1 MNSTP
6 PRKINRISFLDQ
18 GFSIGDSE
26 LNAPGSSIQRSH
38 WKPQS
43 SATKCKLCD
52 KTLSVK
58 NGIVNCRKCG
68 DLFCNDHTHY
78 KVRLRN
84 PNKDEKIP
92 QYDSSGVWCRCCETC
107 YFDKQHVEINSIDL
121 TQEFKLS
128 RQSKVEP
135 EQLNRTKIQRN
146 FIKLTNLL
154 TEKSSVDNIVNWSPD
169 SSNCSICFVK
179 FNLFIRR
186 HHCRLCGSVVCDD
199 PEGIRKGCSMN
210 VPLVRIVE
218 KLPKLNYQR
227 KPLED
232 EQIKFRCCVNC
243 KNALLFDW
251 KRDTDT
257 YNPIFGI
264 YDSMLLQKQQIER
277 IIPQFEA
284 LVKDTKEPL
293 KLRTKLVQCLK
304 DLEDSLY
311 QFRNQFYYKE
321 GEILLVQLEYT
332 AYDKL
337 ITNIYQSM
345 AVFLQDNLVKYKQ
358 IADTYKQNSP
368 APPTPPPP
376 PRLTKKQIRE
386 MREQLMVMNEQKFL
400 VEKLI
405 KDYTKQ
411 RRFDELDTLIS
422 NKTELEETIKSLEEE
437 LGEFGF

>member
-1 MNSTP
+1 MNTTP

-26 LNAPGSSIQRSH
+26 LNAPGSPIKRSH

-43 SATKCKLCD
+43 SATRCKLCD

-68 DLFCNDHTHY
+68 YLFCNDHTHY

-84 PNKDEKIP
+84 PTGDEKAP
-92 QYDSSGVWCRCCETC
+92 QYDSTGVWCRCCETC
-107 YFDKQHVEINSIDL
+107 YFERQHVEINSVDL
-121 TQEFKLS
+121 TEEFKLK
-128 RQSKVEP
+128 RQSKVES

-154 TEKSSVDNIVNWSPD
+154 SEKSSVDNIANWSPD
-169 SSNCSICFVK
+169 SNNCSICFVK

-186 HHCRLCGSVVCDD
+186 HHCRLCGDVVCDD
-199 PEGIRKGCSMN
+199 PDGIRKGCSIN
-210 VPLVRIVE
+210 VPLIRLVE
-218 KLPKLNYQR
+218 KLPNLNYQVT
-227 KPLED
+227 PATD
-232 EQIKFRCCVNC
+232 EQVKFRCCVNC

-251 KRDTDT
+251 KRDANGD
-257 YNPIFGI
+257 NPIFTI
-264 YDSMLLQKQQIER
+264 YDAMLLQKQQIER
-277 IIPQFEA
+277 IIPQFEL
-284 LVKDTKEPL
+284 LVNDSKESL
-293 KLRTKLVQCLK
+293 KSRNKLVQALK
-304 DLEDSLY
+304 DLEDSLHL
-311 QFRNQFYYKE
+311 FRNLFYYKE
-321 GEILLVQLEYT
+321 DEQLLVQPEY
-332 AYDKL
+332 APYEKL
-337 ITNIYQSM
+337 ISNIYQSM

-358 IADTYKQNSP
+358 ISDTYKQNSP
-368 APPTPPPP
+368 APQTPSP

-411 RRFDELDTLIS
+411 RRFDELDTLIT
-422 NKTELEETIKSLEEE
+422 NKTELQETIQSLEEE
-437 LGEFGF
+437 LGEFAF

>member
-26 LNAPGSSIQRSH
+26 LNAPGLSIQRSH

-52 KTLSVK
+52 KPLSVK

-84 PNKDEKIP
+84 PKGNEKYP
-92 QYDSSGVWCRCCETC
+92 QYDSSGVWGRCCETC
-107 YFDKQHVEINSIDL
+107 YFNRQQNVEINIVDL
-121 TQEFKLS
+121 TQEFKLN
-128 RQSKVEP
+128 RQSKVESD
-135 EQLNRTKIQRN
+135 QLYRTKIQRN

-154 TEKSSVDNIVNWSPD
+154 IEKSSVDTIANWSPD
-169 SSNCSICFVK
+169 SHNCSICFVK
-179 FNLFIRR
+179 FNLFLRR

-199 PEGIRKGCSMN
+199 PESVRKGCSMN
-210 VPLVRIVE
+210 VPLIRLVE
-218 KLPKLNYQR
+218 KLPNLNYQR
-227 KPLED
+227 KPIVD
-232 EQIKFRCCVNC
+232 ENVKFRCCVNC

-251 KRDTDT
+251 KRNAHAD
-257 YNPIFGI
+257 NPIFNI
-264 YDSMLLQKQQIER
+264 YDSMLLQKHQVER
-277 IIPQFEA
+277 IVPQFESI
-284 LVKDTKEPL
+284 VKDTKESL

-311 QFRNQFYYKE
+311 QFRNKFYFKK
-321 GEILLVQLEYT
+321 GENLLVQLEYGP
-332 AYDKL
+332 YEKL
-337 ITNIYQSM
+337 VNNIYQSM

-358 IADTYKQNSP
+358 ISDSYKENSP
-368 APPTPPPP
+368 APSTPPP

-411 RRFDELDTLIS
+411 RRFDELDTLIA
-422 NKTELEETIKSLEEE
+422 NKTELQETINGLEEE